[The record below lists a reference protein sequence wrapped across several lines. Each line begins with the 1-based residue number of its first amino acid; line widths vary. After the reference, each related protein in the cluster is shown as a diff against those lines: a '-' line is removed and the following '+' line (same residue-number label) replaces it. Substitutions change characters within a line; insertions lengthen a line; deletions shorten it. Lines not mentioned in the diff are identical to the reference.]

1 MAERSKFMNLEQIT
15 ANPTIYSVF
24 KALLTFGKSRRLRH
38 RETIPADGRKAHK
51 THDFK
56 AFRSRFMNLE
66 HFGLYIPERPHTFA
80 SDIFPVKD

>member
-1 MAERSKFMNLEQIT
+1 MAERSKFMNLEQI
-15 ANPTIYSVF
+15 
-24 KALLTFGKSRRLRH
+24 
-38 RETIPADGRKAHK
+38 KAHK